1 MAVGFSFCKS
11 GITLVLGPFF
21 SPAIFIFSGE
31 GNFYDLSYCVSSV
44 LRESCGKSH
53 FVITFYETLPEI

>member
-21 SPAIFIFSGE
+21 SPAIFNFSGE
-31 GNFYDLSYCVSSV
+31 GRGGGIFMIYHTVYHQCSEGAAVNHIS
-44 LRESCGKSH
+44 
-53 FVITFYETLPEI
+53 